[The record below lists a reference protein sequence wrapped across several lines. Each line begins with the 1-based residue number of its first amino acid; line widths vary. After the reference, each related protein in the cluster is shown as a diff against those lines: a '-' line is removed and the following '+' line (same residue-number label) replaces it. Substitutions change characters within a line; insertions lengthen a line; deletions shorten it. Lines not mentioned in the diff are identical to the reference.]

1 MQFWVKW
8 YTVCNEFS
16 ISSSQLFFVSNA
28 TFLSA
33 MKSQTRSAWKFCQR
47 FTRVSK
53 MLASFFRILY
63 QKTFSFFVVMLHNSS
78 PNFGSSITSKILS
91 RRRKIY
97 EAERQ
102 PSIGLLAL
110 SFCAMHNFI
119 DKKLVAKT
127 AKANSSERKSP
138 QKSQLNFHTKNYIFF
153 VVHVYL

>member
-1 MQFWVKW
+1 MIHCVQRVFNILFATLFRVK
-8 YTVCNEFS
+8 CN
-16 ISSSQLFFVSNA
+16 FFVGNEIPNA
-28 TFLSA
+28 QR
-33 MKSQTRSAWKFCQR
+33 MKILPTIYESQQN
-47 FTRVSK
+47 
-53 MLASFFRILY
+53 ASFFRILY

-119 DKKLVAKT
+119 DKMLVAKT
-127 AKANSSERKSP
+127 AKANNSGRKSP
-138 QKSQLNFHTKNYIFF
+138 QKFYLNFHTKNNRFIQDQSPC
-153 VVHVYL
+153 YL

>member
-1 MQFWVKW
+1 MIHCVQRVFNILFATLFRVK
-8 YTVCNEFS
+8 CN
-16 ISSSQLFFVSNA
+16 FFVGNEIPNA
-28 TFLSA
+28 QR
-33 MKSQTRSAWKFCQR
+33 MKILPTIYESQQN
-47 FTRVSK
+47 
-53 MLASFFRILY
+53 ASFFRILY

-119 DKKLVAKT
+119 DKMLVAKT
-127 AKANSSERKSP
+127 AKANSSERNSP
-138 QKSQLNFHTKNYIFF
+138 QKSYLNFYTKNYICFF
-153 VVHVYL
+153 MFISKNH

>member
-1 MQFWVKW
+1 MIHCVQRVFNILFATLFRVK
-8 YTVCNEFS
+8 CN
-16 ISSSQLFFVSNA
+16 FFVGNEIPNA
-28 TFLSA
+28 QR
-33 MKSQTRSAWKFCQR
+33 MKILPTIYESQQN
-47 FTRVSK
+47 
-53 MLASFFRILY
+53 ASFFRILY

-119 DKKLVAKT
+119 DKMLVAKT
-127 AKANSSERKSP
+127 AKVSIEFSH
-138 QKSQLNFHTKNYIFF
+138 QKLHLVFYKNYSFMFISKTTNFWQT
-153 VVHVYL
+153 VDGA

>member
-1 MQFWVKW
+1 MIHCVQRVFNILFATLFRVK
-8 YTVCNEFS
+8 CN
-16 ISSSQLFFVSNA
+16 FFVGNEIPNA
-28 TFLSA
+28 QR
-33 MKSQTRSAWKFCQR
+33 MKILPTIYESQQN
-47 FTRVSK
+47 
-53 MLASFFRILY
+53 ASFFRILY

-102 PSIGLLAL
+102 QPSIGLLAL

-119 DKKLVAKT
+119 DKKLVAKI

-138 QKSQLNFHTKNYIFF
+138 QKLQLIFSPKITS
-153 VVHVYL
+153 VLSCDGEA